1 VKAEATAN
9 FLQKGLKFA
18 RKLPLFVV
26 EIRMIFAALLRKIMR
41 IFFLN
46 FNENIF

>member
-1 VKAEATAN
+1 MAFTNTPPSPSKIAN
-9 FLQKGLKFA
+9 LKNGFA
-18 RKLPLFVV
+18 VV

-41 IFFLN
+41 IFFKN